1 MRRRHLAN
9 ASRAT
14 IFENLDLSQRRL
26 VEDYVLIPG
35 TFVAIF
41 LSSYRPRS
49 LLVDRRCQVV
59 MLVAMSFALMPM
71 APAYPADVSALRNT
85 YR

>member
-1 MRRRHLAN
+1 MPPEPPFSKISISVSGSLAK
-9 ASRAT
+9 
-14 IFENLDLSQRRL
+14 
-26 VEDYVLIPG
+26 DYVLILEGPL
-35 TFVAIF
+35 VAIF

-71 APAYPADVSALRNT
+71 APAYPADVSA
-85 YR
+85 